1 MGIGAPCSSRRI
13 GMLRNTR
20 GQYKVNPT
28 ATILSYAWMI
38 EYLGEK
44 EKMNAIFRATENVIA
59 EGRHVTYDLGRSA
72 SMIKMIE
79 AIAGR
84 IRMMLEKDRWRSA
97 SKVLKPRSPPSS
109 KTSM

>member
-1 MGIGAPCSSRRI
+1 MFEPAHGNAPKYK
-13 GMLRNTR
+13 

-38 EYLGEK
+38 GYLGEK

-79 AIAGR
+79 
-84 IRMMLEKDRWRSA
+84 
-97 SKVLKPRSPPSS
+97 P
-109 KTSM
+109 